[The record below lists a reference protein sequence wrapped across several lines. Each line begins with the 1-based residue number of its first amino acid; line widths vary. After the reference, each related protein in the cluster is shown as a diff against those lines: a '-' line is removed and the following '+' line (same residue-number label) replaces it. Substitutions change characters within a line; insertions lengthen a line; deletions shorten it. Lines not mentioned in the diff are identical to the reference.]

1 MRTIFETEITISVSE
16 ETNNTNTI
24 SSIEEKVLY
33 LLSTAETNEQLDDII
48 SYVLKLELNNMF
60 TKNIL
65 TEIERKRK

>member
-16 ETNNTNTI
+16 ETNNTNAI
-24 SSIEEKVLY
+24 SSTEEKVLY
-33 LLSTAETNEQLDDII
+33 LLSTAETNKQLDDII
-48 SYVLKLELNNMF
+48 LYVLKLGLNNMF